1 MKKSELERIIR
12 EEIQSVLSEGPA
24 ASLLKKFFKKNRQAD
39 PKALAKIKGS
49 KVNKK
54 LPAFSAADLEKMN
67 KGYEK
72 KYEEL
77 DGLLDDALARQS
89 TGPYDPDLEDYIDNL
104 NYQMNQISDYRNQ
117 IGYGISTN
125 ITSPV
130 IKKMPGQ
137 VKKSRE

>member
-1 MKKSELERIIR
+1 VKKSELEQIIR
-12 EEIQSVLSEGPA
+12 EEIQDVLSEGPGA
-24 ASLLKKFFKKNRQAD
+24 KLLKRFFKKNRQAD

-54 LPAFSAADLEKMN
+54 LPAFSKADLEKMN

-77 DGLLDDALARQS
+77 DGLLDDALARQN
-89 TGPYDPDLEDYIDNL
+89 TGPYDPALEDYIDDL
-104 NYQMNQISDYRNQ
+104 NYQMDRISDYRNQ

-125 ITSPV
+125 VTSPV